1 MPRWTLAAA
10 SILFLAGCEPTT
22 TQPAPVVTT
31 APAAQVTLTFSLSR
45 YPNVA
50 DHVRDAQAAGESK
63 VCTIDRPHA
72 DSHRKESLAGI
83 ATRPGMDRDEYPPAM
98 CAEGG
103 RGADVRLVPSA
114 ENRSSG
120 SWMRGRLAHYPNGT
134 RVLLKVGN

>member
-1 MPRWTLAAA
+1 MRRWTLAAA
-10 SILFLAGCEPTT
+10 SILLIAGCNPATEPATGPT
-22 TQPAPVVTT
+22 PDVTQAP
-31 APAAQVTLTFSLSR
+31 VTLTFSLSR

-72 DSHRKESLAGI
+72 DSHRKQSLADI
-83 ATRPGMDRDEYPPAM
+83 ATKPGMDRDEYPPAM